1 VLVKAKRRKSIFAT
15 LLTTTNAVYEFLSF
29 VPFNER
35 RVRKRVPK
43 VVANPHTHH
52 PLAISSRPLI
62 PFKRHQITKK
72 LEKMK

>member
-1 VLVKAKRRKSIFAT
+1 
-15 LLTTTNAVYEFLSF
+15 
-29 VPFNER
+29 
-35 RVRKRVPK
+35 VRKRVPK